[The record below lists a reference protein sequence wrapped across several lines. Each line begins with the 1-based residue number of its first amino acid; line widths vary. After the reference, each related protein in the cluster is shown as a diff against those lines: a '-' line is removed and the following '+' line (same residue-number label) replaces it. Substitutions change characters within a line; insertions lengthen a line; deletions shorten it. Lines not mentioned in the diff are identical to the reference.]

1 MFPPLEEG
9 QREIRPRN
17 TYTTDIR
24 IIPLMQLT
32 VNGKQLDIGDALR
45 GHIEENLPVIVT
57 KYFENPTDAHVTM
70 TREGKDFKA
79 DIAVHV
85 GKGIMIQ
92 SQGSSEDPYAA
103 FDTAAVHV
111 AKRLRRYKRRLRDHH
126 RGKDESMAAVVAQH
140 YVLEPHGEEN
150 DGQQAVDQPVI
161 VAEMTTSVE
170 SLSVGEAVMR
180 MDLSG
185 QPALMFR
192 NRAHGVYSQRW
203 KYRLDRS
210 QGKQRTIPLVSG
222 DGNW

>member
-1 MFPPLEEG
+1 
-9 QREIRPRN
+9 
-17 TYTTDIR
+17 
-24 IIPLMQLT
+24 MQLT

-140 YVLEPHGEEN
+140 YVMEPHGEESE
-150 DGQQAVDQPVI
+150 GQQALDQPVI

-192 NRAHGVYSQRW
+192 NRAHGGTNMVYI
-203 KYRLDRS
+203 RS
-210 QGKQRTIPLVSG
+210 
-222 DGNW
+222 DGNIGWIDPKGNSGPSRS